1 MKIIFCRHAE
11 PDYEHDSITDK
22 GKIEA
27 ELLARRLCRID
38 IDEIYVSPL
47 GRARRT
53 AEYTLE
59 KPAKRQKPL
68 NGCANLTARLKK
80 TAKLKA
86 VGISCRNIGRRRMNI
101 TAPINGSP
109 LRS

>member
-47 GRARRT
+47 GRARKT
-53 AEYTLE
+53 AEYALE
-59 KPAKRQKPL
+59 KT
-68 NGCANLTARLKK
+68 GK
-80 TAKLKA
+80 TAKVIQK
-86 VGISCRNIGRRRMNI
+86 
-101 TAPINGSP
+101 
-109 LRS
+109 LRQIKGKEIEN

>member
-47 GRARRT
+47 GRARKT

-59 KPAKRQKPL
+59 KTGKSAKVFQWLREF
-68 NGCANLTARLKK
+68 NGKVLE
-80 TAKLKA
+80 
-86 VGISCRNIGRRRMNI
+86 
-101 TAPINGSP
+101 NGEIKG
-109 LRS
+109 

>member
-1 MKIIFCRHAE
+1 MTIIFCRHAE

-47 GRARRT
+47 GRAKRT

-59 KPAKRQKPL
+59 KT
-68 NGCANLTARLKK
+68 GK
-80 TAKLKA
+80 TAETFKWLRGFDGKVKENGEIKGCWDKL
-86 VGISCRNIGRRRMNI
+86 
-101 TAPINGSP
+101 PEY
-109 LRS
+109 

>member
-47 GRARRT
+47 GRAKRT

-59 KPAKRQKPL
+59 KNRQ
-68 NGCANLTARLKK
+68 NG
-80 TAKLKA
+80 
-86 VGISCRNIGRRRMNI
+86 RNI
-101 TAPINGSP
+101 
-109 LRS
+109 